1 MMSEFLLIV
10 IIGMLVYIIYDR
22 ENEKKPKN
30 DKHIVEDIL
39 PEMIG
44 KMCEIDFKQW
54 LIYVADVQKRQVVE
68 ISQAKRPIQY
78 EEKAIDDYIKTIAAN
93 ARKMKKEQLLE
104 QFNYILDPSQKAQIL
119 SEIVKLENEK
129 ESL

>member
-1 MMSEFLLIV
+1 MILMVLRLWVKMMSEFLLIV

-54 LIYVADVQKRQVVE
+54 LIYVADDNSIQGVIKDVDDDWVMVE
-68 ISQAKRPIQY
+68 TYKKKQSCLKVIKKSLIAGIKEIQ
-78 EEKAIDDYIKTIAAN
+78 
-93 ARKMKKEQLLE
+93 
-104 QFNYILDPSQKAQIL
+104 S
-119 SEIVKLENEK
+119 
-129 ESL
+129 